1 MNETLTHYA
10 LDIARSDYV
19 EARIEELQ
27 GVSIIIK
34 NGNLDGFEVLSN
46 AGLSVRVLS
55 DGGLG
60 FASTNL
66 LTKEGVREAVKRAE
80 TLALSSA
87 SRNTR
92 PIGLSDEKM
101 HTASYTIPQKHRLDD
116 VDRAQAMME
125 VCEHLAS
132 ESDIGLV
139 S

>member
-80 TLALSSA
+80 TLARSSA
-87 SRNTR
+87 SRNR
-92 PIGLSDEKM
+92 KEK
-101 HTASYTIPQKHRLDD
+101 
-116 VDRAQAMME
+116 QAA
-125 VCEHLAS
+125 L
-132 ESDIGLV
+132 
-139 S
+139 